1 MVKQNQKCV
10 NEDFKGSNNTRG
22 LFRRGTKG
30 QTTLDVCYGVVQRVK
45 QHQRFVTEC
54 YIVSN
59 NIRCLLRSGT
69 KGQPTQEV
77 CYGVVQSVKHHQNL
91 ATGLCQRVKQRRRLF
106 TECYIG

>member
-1 MVKQNQKCV
+1 MGQTTSDICYGVLQRVKEHHRFVTEWYKWSNKIRECV
-10 NEDFKGSNNTRG
+10 NEDFKGSNNIRG

-30 QTTLDVCYGVVQRVK
+30 QTTLDVCYGVVQTVK

-69 KGQPTQEV
+69 KGQTTQEV
-77 CYGVVQSVKHHQNL
+77 
-91 ATGLCQRVKQRRRLF
+91 
-106 TECYIG
+106 